1 MTSTMLNKAVKKTL
15 IILFWILVW
24 QAIALIVDLE
34 LILPSPIDT
43 LKALL
48 KISREGEFYIAVFSS
63 LFRIISGFVLGVL
76 VGFAGAILSN
86 RFKLVSDI
94 FSPILRLLR
103 AVPVASF
110 IIIAFYWLLSDN
122 VPTLIC
128 FLMVLPLIWTTVETA
143 LNNIDK
149 RYLDIAKIYRLSGI
163 KTFFGIKLPFIM
175 PNLIS
180 TVLTSLGFAWKS
192 GIAAEIICLPPASLG
207 GLIGSSKSALLTS
220 EVFAITTVVIILSI
234 ILEGVVRLL
243 LRRFTNDNAK

>member
-1 MTSTMLNKAVKKTL
+1 MLNKTVKKAL

-24 QAIALIVDLE
+24 QAIASIVNLE
-34 LILPSPIDT
+34 LILPSPVQT
-43 LKALL
+43 VKALFR
-48 KISREGEFYIAVFSS
+48 ISRESEFYIAVFSS
-63 LFRIISGFVLGVL
+63 LSRIITGFILGVI
-76 VGFAGAILSN
+76 VGFAGAVLSN
-86 RFKLVSDI
+86 KFKLVSEV

-128 FLMVLPLIWTTVETA
+128 FLMVLPLIWTTAETA
-143 LNNIDK
+143 LDNIDK
-149 RYLDIAKIYRLSGI
+149 RYLEIAKIYRLSSI

-175 PNLIS
+175 PNLMS

-220 EVFAITTVVIILSI
+220 EVFAITAVVIILSI
-234 ILEGVVRLL
+234 ILESVVRLA
-243 LRRFTNDNAK
+243 LRRFTNDNTK

>member
-1 MTSTMLNKAVKKTL
+1 MLNKAIKKTL

-24 QAIALIVDLE
+24 QAIASIVNLE
-34 LILPSPIDT
+34 LILPSPLQT
-43 LKALL
+43 VKALFV
-48 KISREGEFYIAVFSS
+48 ISRESEFYIAVFSS
-63 LFRIISGFVLGVL
+63 LSRIITGFILGVAVGFVSAVL
-76 VGFAGAILSN
+76 SS
-86 RFKLVSDI
+86 RFKLVSEL
-94 FSPILRLLR
+94 FAPILRLLR

-110 IIIAFYWLLSDN
+110 IIIAFYWLLSDS

-149 RYLDIAKIYRLSGI
+149 RYLEIAKIYRLSGF

-175 PNLIS
+175 PNLMS

-234 ILEGVVRLL
+234 ILESVVKLT
-243 LRRFTNDNAK
+243 LRRFTNDNSK

>member
-1 MTSTMLNKAVKKTL
+1 MLNKAIKKTL

-24 QAIALIVDLE
+24 QAIASIVNLE
-34 LILPSPIDT
+34 LILPSPLQT
-43 LKALL
+43 VKALFV
-48 KISREGEFYIAVFSS
+48 ISRESEFYIAVFSS
-63 LFRIISGFVLGVL
+63 LSRIVTGFILGVAVGFVGAVL
-76 VGFAGAILSN
+76 SS
-86 RFKLVSDI
+86 RFKLVSEL
-94 FSPILRLLR
+94 FAPILRLLR

-110 IIIAFYWLLSDN
+110 IIIAFYWLLSDS

-149 RYLDIAKIYRLSGI
+149 RYLEIAKIYRLSGF

-175 PNLIS
+175 PNLMS

-234 ILEGVVRLL
+234 ILESVVKLT
-243 LRRFTNDNAK
+243 LRRFTNDNSK